1 MRRSETDKRVIHND
15 EVVAIQIL
23 LDGSLTK
30 LPQSSPVPVDLYF
43 GILFFIFG
51 NSSEQRG
58 IATRMI
64 PGEPFKSN
72 SHNSLLAF
80 GNVLRQVK
88 RPAASQ
94 PVKYA
99 RNTAPLHPAGSTPH
113 KLPQCDPILCAWGPP
128 AFP

>member
-1 MRRSETDKRVIHND
+1 MRRSETDKRVIDND

-43 GILFFIFG
+43 GVLFFIFG

-72 SHNSLLAF
+72 SHDSLLAF
-80 GNVLRQVK
+80 ETFLAPGQ
-88 RPAASQ
+88 AAGRFSASKICSQ
-94 PVKYA
+94 Y
-99 RNTAPLHPAGSTPH
+99 STTSSR
-113 KLPQCDPILCAWGPP
+113 
-128 AFP
+128 